1 MKADAELQL
10 ITEAF
15 KKQQPDNRYL
25 DLARPLVDCLRT
37 HYADQ
42 IGDPSTMATILR
54 TNKAYANHFLTYKK
68 VEGGL
73 IPDVSH
79 KFFTTD
85 LPFGLCIYKVHGGA
99 KGRVGEQRERGR
111 EREREREGGGETWPY

>member
-85 LPFGLCIYKVHGGA
+85 LPFGLCIYKVRKGEGAGG
-99 KGRVGEQRERGR
+99 RTEREK
-111 EREREREGGGETWPY
+111 EREREGGGGETWPYF